1 MKDMWSRTGTMAEG
15 DGGAAA
21 VAAAGADE
29 PKIIDF
35 RKYLF
40 LGMKWWWII
49 ALGFFSGIVLSLVMI
64 VKQEPQF
71 LSTAKIQLTRP
82 TGIPSNLQVRD
93 YEAILGDYTRT
104 EMNIIQGR
112 KVKELAVEKM
122 KAEGYEDGADGLSL
136 GVGRL
141 WETSIL
147 TIDVTGA
154 EPKACADYANAV
166 ADAYIEYKNSSRSG
180 QTRDTVT
187 TLSQQATALS
197 GQISDLEDK
206 LMAYR
211 RENGLVAL
219 EELGNPPAETLARLT
234 RQAMDYRIE
243 RMLLEAQQPLLEEAS
258 DEVVLAALE
267 YGGLQPAAIGRGVLA
282 GAAEVAAGLGAGEG
296 AAGAGT
302 QPVSAEALINQ
313 GVVEPPRWGDLKR
326 ENAMLRAKLAT
337 YRKRYKDKHPLIVDT
352 QRKLQENSDALQVE
366 LQFALDQYYSQL
378 EALSIKEKSASEVEK
393 SLEDQ
398 AEEIDRKRNEYSS
411 LQRNLKR
418 LNGLYD
424 LIFNRLQEVDIA
436 TASALDSVIVLER
449 AEVPTS
455 PINPR
460 NLQTLFIAA
469 LLGLAAGIALV
480 LLIEFLDDTLKY
492 PEDVAKALKAP
503 FLGMVPGAHW
513 KAETAAGYWL
523 PNVDPSSGFSE
534 AYRNIRS
541 AILLRPGADG
551 LKTLLVTSSVPREGK
566 TTTAANLATSF
577 AQSGKRVLLVDA
589 DLHRGKLHKIFGLK
603 GETGLG
609 DVLEGRSGWMGV
621 VQKTSVDGLD
631 FVATGIFPENPAEAI
646 MRPALRQ
653 FLEDA
658 GEAYDLVIVDAPPA
672 LAVSETAVMASL
684 ADAYLVVVLC
694 GRTSR
699 KLVRITMQQ
708 LNSRGGNLLGVLLN
722 NLDMSRMGNYNAYNY
737 YYTYYGYDYRYED
750 EPQEAAEPEK
760 QEIPEVPDNPECPEN
775 PEVPESPEEWED
787 LAALDGAEVAVPE
800 EKPVPED
807 PAAGTR
813 AGN

>member
-243 RMLLEAQQPLLEEAS
+243 RMLLEAQQPLLE
-258 DEVVLAALE
+258 
-267 YGGLQPAAIGRGVLA
+267 
-282 GAAEVAAGLGAGEG
+282 
-296 AAGAGT
+296 
-302 QPVSAEALINQ
+302 
-313 GVVEPPRWGDLKR
+313 
-326 ENAMLRAKLAT
+326 
-337 YRKRYKDKHPLIVDT
+337 
-352 QRKLQENSDALQVE
+352 
-366 LQFALDQYYSQL
+366 
-378 EALSIKEKSASEVEK
+378 
-393 SLEDQ
+393 
-398 AEEIDRKRNEYSS
+398 
-411 LQRNLKR
+411 
-418 LNGLYD
+418 
-424 LIFNRLQEVDIA
+424 
-436 TASALDSVIVLER
+436 
-449 AEVPTS
+449 
-455 PINPR
+455 
-460 NLQTLFIAA
+460 
-469 LLGLAAGIALV
+469 
-480 LLIEFLDDTLKY
+480 
-492 PEDVAKALKAP
+492 
-503 FLGMVPGAHW
+503 
-513 KAETAAGYWL
+513 
-523 PNVDPSSGFSE
+523 
-534 AYRNIRS
+534 
-541 AILLRPGADG
+541 
-551 LKTLLVTSSVPREGK
+551 
-566 TTTAANLATSF
+566 
-577 AQSGKRVLLVDA
+577 
-589 DLHRGKLHKIFGLK
+589 
-603 GETGLG
+603 
-609 DVLEGRSGWMGV
+609 
-621 VQKTSVDGLD
+621 
-631 FVATGIFPENPAEAI
+631 
-646 MRPALRQ
+646 
-653 FLEDA
+653 
-658 GEAYDLVIVDAPPA
+658 
-672 LAVSETAVMASL
+672 
-684 ADAYLVVVLC
+684 
-694 GRTSR
+694 
-699 KLVRITMQQ
+699 
-708 LNSRGGNLLGVLLN
+708 
-722 NLDMSRMGNYNAYNY
+722 
-737 YYTYYGYDYRYED
+737 
-750 EPQEAAEPEK
+750 
-760 QEIPEVPDNPECPEN
+760 
-775 PEVPESPEEWED
+775 
-787 LAALDGAEVAVPE
+787 
-800 EKPVPED
+800 
-807 PAAGTR
+807 
-813 AGN
+813 

>member
-1 MKDMWSRTGTMAEG
+1 MMGG
-15 DGGAAA
+15 DADLGGGAAA
-21 VAAAGADE
+21 VEAVAADE

-49 ALGFFSGIVLSLVMI
+49 ALGFFTGIVLSLAMI

-71 LSTAKIQLTRP
+71 RATAKIQLTRP
-82 TGIPSNLQVRD
+82 TGIPANLQMRE

-112 KVKELAVEKM
+112 KVKDLASEKM
-122 KAEGYEDGADGLSL
+122 KAAGYENGAAGLSL
-136 GVGRL
+136 GVGRV

-166 ADAYIEYKNSSRSG
+166 ADAYIEYRNSSRSG
-180 QTRDTVT
+180 RTQDTVT

-197 GQISDLEDK
+197 GQITEMEDK
-206 LMAYR
+206 LVAYR
-211 RENGLVAL
+211 RDNGLVAL

-243 RMLLEAQQPLLEEAS
+243 RMLLEAQQPLLEQAS

-267 YGGLQPAAIGRGVLA
+267 YGGLQPAVMGRGVLA
-282 GAAEVAAGLGAGEG
+282 GAAEVAAGLGAADAGEG
-296 AAGAGT
+296 VGG
-302 QPVSAEALINQ
+302 QKVSAEALINQ

-326 ENAMLRAKLAT
+326 ENAMLRAKLTT
-337 YRKRYKDKHPLIVDT
+337 YRKRYKDKHPLIVET

-398 AEEIDRKRNEYSS
+398 AEAIDRKRNEYAS

-436 TASALDSVIVLER
+436 AASALDSVVIQER
-449 AEVPTS
+449 ADVPSS

-492 PEDVAKALKAP
+492 PEEIAKALKVP

-513 KAETAAGYWL
+513 KAETVADYWL

-541 AILLRPGADG
+541 AILLRPGSDS
-551 LKTLLVTSSVPREGK
+551 LKTLLITSSVPREGK

-577 AQSGKRVLLVDA
+577 AQSGRKVLLVDA
-589 DLHRGKLHKIFGLK
+589 DLHRGKLHKIFGLR
-603 GETGLG
+603 GDWGLG
-609 DVLEGRSGWMGV
+609 DVLEGRTGWTGA
-621 VQKTSVDGLD
+621 VQKTSVEGLD
-631 FVATGIFPENPAEAI
+631 FVATGVFPENPAEAA

-658 GEAYDLVIVDAPPA
+658 KGVYDLVIVDAPPA

-684 ADAYLVVVLC
+684 SDAYLVVVLS

-699 KLVRITMQQ
+699 KLVRITMHQ

-722 NLDMSRMGNYNAYNY
+722 NLDMSRAGNYNAYNY
-737 YYTYYGYDYRYED
+737 YYSYYGYEYRYED
-750 EPQEAAEPEK
+750 EPQDAAGQAAE
-760 QEIPEVPDNPECPEN
+760 QDHPDPPEN
-775 PEVPESPEEWED
+775 PEVPESPESPETPEVVESLGD
-787 LAALDGAEVAVPE
+787 MESTEELERLDGAVGADGE
-800 EKPVPED
+800 EEGPRE
-807 PAAGTR
+807 G
-813 AGN
+813 